1 MKISH
6 RSHPIIEKLHNG
18 SLGVIPIRTEDKEF
32 FDSYMKDFVH
42 YWKLHNKDFSSE
54 INVITKPFA
63 EAAQKAKSK
72 LSNLYLDIINNSKI
86 DFSIK
91 GCYIHEDLVYMV
103 NYESIGGTNDG
114 EIVIYMFNRW
124 GNPIGMYINSTK
136 KNIHFGWVSMQL
148 EIACESNTDKVID
161 WILLQFRE
169 VIVFSMFKSY
179 AQVETKILLP
189 NSKTKGILCKY
200 VNQTKLKLTYL
211 DSKWF
216 TNLVKSDGFNVR
228 GHFRLQPM
236 KKNGEWTKELI
247 WIAEFEKTGYT
258 APARKIAAYA

>member
-6 RSHPIIEKLHNG
+6 RSHPILEKLHNG
-18 SLGVIPIRTEDKEF
+18 SLGTIPTLAIDNL
-32 FDSYMKDFVH
+32 FVH
-42 YWKLHNKDFSSE
+42 TSFPDFNKHWNLYYKDFSSE
-54 INVITKPFA
+54 INIITEPFA
-63 EAAQKAKSK
+63 EAAQKAQKK
-72 LSNLYLDIINNSKI
+72 LIELAADIFRDDKF

-91 GCYIHEDLVYMV
+91 GCYVYDGFTYMV
-103 NYESIGGTNDG
+103 RQSVSQGSPHAELAFYMFSNDG
-114 EIVIYMFNRW
+114 I
-124 GNPIGMYINSTK
+124 PIAYYINNSELDYQS
-136 KNIHFGWVSMQL
+136 GWISQFINL
-148 EIACESNTDKVID
+148 EKENETLES
-161 WILLQFRE
+161 WIYRQYGKILALA
-169 VIVFSMFKSY
+169 MFKSY

-247 WIAEFEKTGYT
+247 WISEFEKTGYT

>member
-6 RSHPIIEKLHNG
+6 RSHPILEKLHNG
-18 SLGVIPIRTEDKEF
+18 SLGVIPILEQDKDF
-32 FDSYMKDFVH
+32 FDSYSSDFLKC
-42 YWKLHNKDFSSE
+42 WKIFQKDFSCDINIITNPFFEASE
-54 INVITKPFA
+54 KAEKKLVGLYSDIVKQENVDF
-63 EAAQKAKSK
+63 
-72 LSNLYLDIINNSKI
+72 NL
-86 DFSIK
+86 K
-91 GCYIHEDLVYMV
+91 GCYVCGDYVYMISH
-103 NYESIGGTNDG
+103 E
-114 EIVIYMFNRW
+114 VIQDQSYAEMAFFLFDKL
-124 GNPIGMYINSTK
+124 GMPIAFYVTSGK
-136 KNIHFGWVSMQL
+136 KNLHYGWVTSGLNMPHSEENVRNWVMGHAL
-148 EIACESNTDKVID
+148 RVIA
-161 WILLQFRE
+161 L
-169 VIVFSMFKSY
+169 SMFKSY

-247 WIAEFEKTGYT
+247 WISEFEKTGYT